1 VLAVILGPHTIRTL
15 SSLDDAQGVKGEFVR
30 DALDFFG
37 LMAETRYHIMN
48 FHFARKLIALFALWG
63 VLGML
68 LCWGQ
73 TKPPNGIGPHEEYAV
88 TYHRALT
95 NQLLGGTQL
104 ERTELLASAR
114 AIELARDEMQGN
126 GQLAMW
132 TSLVLQ
138 YAAVFESAHPN
149 FSQYFPKLQADGYA
163 GAEAILLSLAETT
176 TQAERI
182 AFVNTV
188 ENGGMF
194 AALNQVITQ
203 INAIANSLPSHY
215 GPVIPP
221 CRLLGG
227 TAAWMG
233 MVAAGSALA
242 GPEAW
247 GITAVFGFVSAT
259 FTLSYFMYGC

>member
-1 VLAVILGPHTIRTL
+1 MNSNRRSFLRGGIVAGSAAVAAG
-15 SSLDDAQGVKGEFVR
+15 
-30 DALDFFG
+30 
-37 LMAETRYHIMN
+37 
-48 FHFARKLIALFALWG
+48 ALWKLPNALAG
-63 VLGML
+63 R
-68 LCWGQ
+68 
-73 TKPPNGIGPHEEYAV
+73 KPNGIGPHEEYAV
-88 TYHRALT
+88 TYHRELT
-95 NQLLGGTQL
+95 NQLLGGVQL
-104 ERTELLASAR
+104 ERAELLASAR

-126 GQLAMW
+126 GQLAVW
-132 TSLVLQ
+132 TDLVLQ
-138 YAAVFESAHPN
+138 YAAVFEASKPN
-149 FSQYFPKLQADGYA
+149 FAQYFPKLQADGYA
-163 GAEAILLSLAETT
+163 GAEAVLLSLAETT

-182 AFVNTV
+182 AFVDMV
-188 ENGGMF
+188 ENGGGMW
-194 AALNQVITQ
+194 AALNEVITQ
-203 INAIANSLPSHY
+203 INAIANGLPARRGH